1 MSRALAAEKP
11 SSRPELRVAALLAAA
26 ALVAAWSLLH
36 VGFYT
41 RSQVSDLPVYEKYG
55 DWMAD
60 GLVPYRD
67 FGVEYPPGALPAFV
81 TPSLLDG
88 RWSYRGV
95 FEAMM
100 LVSAL
105 ALVGFTALA
114 ARSVRAP
121 PFLPLAFGALAWLAL
136 GSVVLTRYDLYAAAV
151 TAGAVAA
158 LVSGRLRLGS
168 GVLGLATAV
177 KVYPVVILPL
187 ALVVAWRRGG
197 SRLTAACAGGF
208 VAAVAAVVAPFLVL
222 GPDGVL
228 DAAARQLSRPLQIE
242 SLGSSALLAAHQA
255 FGLDI
260 TMRSGH
266 GSQNLAGALPDV
278 LAGLQSALLAAV
290 LVALWVG
297 FARGPAEAARL
308 LRYSAATV
316 CAFVALGKVLSPQ
329 FLIWLVPLVP
339 LVRGRR
345 GLAAS
350 ALLLTALVL
359 TQLWFPFRY
368 WRLALGFD
376 ELASWLVLARDL
388 VLVALLA
395 VLAWPELREARE

>member
-1 MSRALAAEKP
+1 MSKTLVAEKP
-11 SSRPELRVAALLAAA
+11 WSRPDVGVVVAAA
-26 ALVAAWSLLH
+26 ALLVTWSLLH

-41 RSQVSDLPVYEKYG
+41 HSQVSDLPVYEKYG

-81 TPSLLDG
+81 IPSLLDG
-88 RWSYRGV
+88 HWSYRGV
-95 FEAMM
+95 FEALM
-100 LVSAL
+100 LLAAF
-105 ALVGFTALA
+105 ALVGFTAVS
-114 ARSVRAP
+114 ARGLRAP
-121 PFLPLAFGALAWLAL
+121 PFVPLAFAALAWLAL

-151 TAGAVAA
+151 TVAAVAA

-187 ALVVAWRRGG
+187 ALIVAWRRGG
-197 SRLTAACAGGF
+197 ARYLAACAGWF
-208 VAAVAAVVAPFLVL
+208 VAAVAAVVGPFLVL
-222 GPDGVL
+222 GPGGVL
-228 DAAARQLSRPLQIE
+228 DAVGRQLSRPLQIE
-242 SLGSSALLAAHQA
+242 SLGSSFLLAAHQA

-266 GSQNLAGALPDV
+266 GSQNLAGTLPDV
-278 LAGLQSALLAAV
+278 LAGVQSAALVAV
-290 LVALWVG
+290 LVALWLG
-297 FARGPAEAARL
+297 FARGPAETGRLVRYAA
-308 LRYSAATV
+308 AAV

-345 GLAAS
+345 GLAAG

-376 ELASWLVLARDL
+376 ELASWLVLGRDL

-395 VLAWPELREARE
+395 VLAWPELRNARQ